1 MNYDQTSKVSLDF
14 LTQFES
20 VKFHSAIFIVDFV
33 FKIRTCFIQNV
44 IPLGEKNFYLKI
56 GMKIWFH
63 NSPTLHHSLLA
74 TNDRERH

>member
-33 FKIRTCFIQNV
+33 FKIRTSFTQNK
-44 IPLGEKNFYLKI
+44 IPIGEKNFI
-56 GMKIWFH
+56 
-63 NSPTLHHSLLA
+63 
-74 TNDRERH
+74 